1 VPSRGAVEGPE
12 AFAAALGLILVLELG
27 DKTQLATISLATR
40 HPWPPVLLGAAAGLV
55 LVTGI
60 GAAIGGVLAGYL
72 GPWLSAIQVGGG
84 ILFIAFGLW
93 TYFRGDEE
101 ETSEEGRGPFL
112 TAFALNF
119 VAELGDKT
127 QLAVIVLAATNAA
140 PVSTFAGA
148 ALALTA
154 IAATSVVIGAGLA
167 KALQA
172 RWLRIASTALFVAAG
187 VILIVEAVLGG

>member
-1 VPSRGAVEGPE
+1 MEGPE

-40 HPWPPVLLGAAAGLV
+40 HPWPPVLLGASAGLV

-60 GAAIGGVLAGYL
+60 GAAIGGLLAEYL

-84 ILFIAFGLW
+84 VLFIAFGLW
-93 TYFRGDEE
+93 THLRGDEE
-101 ETSEEGRGPFL
+101 AKASREDRGPFL
-112 TAFALNF
+112 TAFGLNF

-154 IAATSVVIGAGLA
+154 IAATSVAIGAGLA
-167 KALQA
+167 KVLQA

-187 VILIVEAVLGG
+187 VILIVEAVLGA

>member
-1 VPSRGAVEGPE
+1 MEGLE

-40 HPWPPVLLGAAAGLV
+40 HPWPPVLLGSASGLV

-60 GAAIGGVLAGYL
+60 GAAIGGFLAEYL
-72 GPWLSAIQVGGG
+72 GPWLPAIQVGGG
-84 ILFIAFGLW
+84 VLFIAFGLW
-93 TYFRGDEE
+93 TYVRGDEAAK
-101 ETSEEGRGPFL
+101 TSREDRGPFL
-112 TAFALNF
+112 TAFGLNF

-154 IAATSVVIGAGLA
+154 IAATSVAIGAGLA
-167 KALQA
+167 KVLQA
-172 RWLRIASTALFVAAG
+172 RWLRIASTALFMAAG
-187 VILIVEAVLGG
+187 VILIVEAVLGA